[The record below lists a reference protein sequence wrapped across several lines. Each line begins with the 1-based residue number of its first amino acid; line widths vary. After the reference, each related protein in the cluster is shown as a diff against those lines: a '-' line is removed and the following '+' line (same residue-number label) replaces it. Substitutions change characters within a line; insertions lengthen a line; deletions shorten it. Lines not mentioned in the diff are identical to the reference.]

1 MSGQAFAN
9 DATASLAHASE
20 PRLDLDLDLNPET
33 PSINATTWSDPPI
46 NSSSSSAPNPI
57 DPLLFADE
65 VEVDVDVAQHA
76 VDDAESASDDAES
89 YVSDLDMFPDPS
101 DDEEDIV
108 APALAPAPAP
118 ASAST
123 LAEAQ
128 ALIFAAATET
138 ETVADDAADSDDAD
152 MTIYAASDRPSVDVT
167 EDSATDADSLMTGT
181 DNQSILTIDASSSQ
195 HDGRAPSTRTIETS
209 DLQLAFQQ
217 RFGRTYPSRD
227 YILPNDWVIPLAY
240 QDSLLG
246 ASQQDE
252 CIRLAIQHHLWLRTY
267 NSRLAN
273 SPKRERAARVLDCGT
288 GTGHWASDFA
298 DDHPEAV
305 VIGVDLSPIQ
315 LTAVPPN
322 LWYEI
327 FDLEQPWP
335 WRELYDFIFFRHMN
349 TAFADWVAIFEK
361 ALGHLEPGGYIE
373 LQDNSFPIMC
383 DDDTMAPDSAIARWS
398 TLLMEATELMGR
410 PCDTPSRFK
419 QLLDLAGFEA
429 IVEEKTVWPIGP
441 WDVDHPRE
449 KEIGIWCREN
459 CLEALE
465 ASTMHL
471 FTQFLHWSQEDTRDF
486 CDEVE
491 REIRGGSV
499 HAYFTV
505 YCVYGRK
512 PYA

>member
-1 MSGQAFAN
+1 MSDQAFAN
-9 DATASLAHASE
+9 DATASPAHASE
-20 PRLDLDLDLNPET
+20 PRPDLNLNMNLNPET

-46 NSSSSSAPNPI
+46 SSNSSTGTSSAPIPI
-57 DPLLFADE
+57 DPLLSADE

-89 YVSDLDMFPDPS
+89 YVSDLDMFPDHS
-101 DDEEDIV
+101 DDEEIV
-108 APALAPAPAP
+108 APAPAPAPAP
-118 ASAST
+118 ASEST

-128 ALIFAAATET
+128 ALIFAAATATATET

-152 MTIYAASDRPSVDVT
+152 MTIYATSDRPSVDAT
-167 EDSATDADSLMTGT
+167 EHNATDADSLMTGT
-181 DNQSILTIDASSSQ
+181 DDQSILTIDASSSQ
-195 HDGRAPSTRTIETS
+195 HDGRAPSTRTIETT
-209 DLQLAFQQ
+209 DIQLAFQQ
-217 RFGRTYPSRD
+217 RFGRTYPSR
-227 YILPNDWVIPLAY
+227 VY
-240 QDSLLG
+240 QTTSCLTTGGRPPRSCRKACLTSTTPATFCSRTSGSG
-246 ASQQDE
+246 ADV
-252 CIRLAIQHHLWLRTY
+252 RL
-267 NSRLAN
+267 LAN
-273 SPKRERAARVLDCGT
+273 NETK
-288 GTGHWASDFA
+288 
-298 DDHPEAV
+298 

-327 FDLEQPWP
+327 YDLEQPWP

-349 TAFADWVAIFEK
+349 TAFADWVEIFEK

-410 PCDTPSRFK
+410 PCNTPSRFK

-429 IVEEKTVWPIGP
+429 IVEQKTIWPIGP
-441 WDVDHPRE
+441 WDVDHPLE
-449 KEIGIWCREN
+449 KEIGVWCREN

-505 YCVYGRK
+505 
-512 PYA
+512 

>member
-20 PRLDLDLDLNPET
+20 PRLDLDLDLNSET

-46 NSSSSSAPNPI
+46 NSSSSSSAPNPI

-227 YILPNDWVIPLAY
+227 YILPNDWVI
-240 QDSLLG
+240 
-246 ASQQDE
+246 
-252 CIRLAIQHHLWLRTY
+252 
-267 NSRLAN
+267 
-273 SPKRERAARVLDCGT
+273 
-288 GTGHWASDFA
+288 
-298 DDHPEAV
+298 
-305 VIGVDLSPIQ
+305 GVDLSPIQ

-410 PCDTPSRFK
+410 PCDAPSRFK